1 MASNSRVK
9 RADTTARADT
19 AATRTPVHS
28 RRLPSIVPSLGVVVS
43 ASSGPARHDDWVSN
57 PPLTA
62 PLLFAH
68 RGGRAHAPENT
79 LEAFVLALRLGAT
92 GLESDVWCSADGV
105 PVLHHDGRIGRRFRR
120 RTISTLT
127 IQDLSPD
134 VPTLA
139 DLYARVGSQI
149 PLSLDVKDS
158 EAVSDILR
166 VASDHGA
173 LPHLWLC
180 HPDPELLARWR
191 DLDSQV
197 VLVHS
202 TRLERMSGGL
212 ERWAA
217 DLSDAGI
224 DAVNLPEPDWS
235 GGLVSLFR
243 RFGLR
248 CLGWDAQHP
257 RQIDRLLRMRLD
269 GIFGDHVDRLV
280 DGAARLHGG
289 I

>member
-1 MASNSRVK
+1 MASNSRPK
-9 RADTTARADT
+9 RADT
-19 AATRTPVHS
+19 AARVDTAITKTPAHS

-43 ASSGPARHDDWVSN
+43 ASGGPDRHDDRVPN

-92 GLESDVWCSADGV
+92 GLESDVWCTADGV
-105 PVLHHDGRIGRRFRR
+105 PVLHHDGQIGRRFHR
-120 RTISTLT
+120 RTISTLAL
-127 IQDLSPD
+127 QDLPPE

-139 DLYARVGSQI
+139 DLYARVGSRI
-149 PLSLDVKDS
+149 PLSLDVKES

-166 VASDHGA
+166 VASVHGA

-191 DLDSQV
+191 NLDSQV

-217 DLSDAGI
+217 DLADAGI

-257 RQIDRLLRMRLD
+257 RQIDRLLRMHLD
-269 GIFGDHVDRLV
+269 GIFGDHVARLV

-289 I
+289 L

>member
-1 MASNSRVK
+1 M
-9 RADTTARADT
+9 
-19 AATRTPVHS
+19 
-28 RRLPSIVPSLGVVVS
+28 VS
-43 ASSGPARHDDWVSN
+43 ASGGPDRHDDPVPNS
-57 PPLTA
+57 PLTP

-79 LEAFVLALRLGAT
+79 LEAFVLALQLGAT
-92 GLESDVWCSADGV
+92 GLESDVWCTADGV
-105 PVLHHDGRIGRRFRR
+105 PVLHHDGRIGRILRR
-120 RTISTLT
+120 RTIPTLAL
-127 IQDLSPD
+127 QDLPPE

-139 DLYARVGSQI
+139 GLYARVGSQI
-149 PLSLDVKDS
+149 PLSLDVKET

-173 LPHLWLC
+173 LPQLWLC
-180 HPDPELLARWR
+180 HPDSEHLARWR

-202 TRLERMSGGL
+202 TRLERMSSGL

-217 DLSDAGI
+217 DLAGAGI

-257 RQIDRLLRMRLD
+257 RQIDRLLRMHLD

-280 DGAARLHGG
+280 DGATLLHGEF
-289 I
+289 

>member
-1 MASNSRVK
+1 MASNSRPK
-9 RADTTARADT
+9 RADT
-19 AATRTPVHS
+19 AARVDTAITKTPAHS

-43 ASSGPARHDDWVSN
+43 ASGGSDRHDDRVPN

-92 GLESDVWCSADGV
+92 GLESDVWCTADGV
-105 PVLHHDGRIGRRFRR
+105 PVLHHDGQIGRRFRR
-120 RTISTLT
+120 RTISTLAL
-127 IQDLSPD
+127 QDLPPE

-139 DLYARVGSQI
+139 DLYARVGSRI
-149 PLSLDVKDS
+149 PLSLDVKES

-166 VASDHGA
+166 VASVHGA

-202 TRLERMSGGL
+202 TRLERVSGGL

-217 DLSDAGI
+217 NLSDAGI

-257 RQIDRLLRMRLD
+257 RQIDRLLRMHLD

-289 I
+289 L

>member
-1 MASNSRVK
+1 M
-9 RADTTARADT
+9 
-19 AATRTPVHS
+19 
-28 RRLPSIVPSLGVVVS
+28 VS
-43 ASSGPARHDDWVSN
+43 ASGWPDRHDGRVPNLPS
-57 PPLTA
+57 TA

-79 LEAFVLALRLGAT
+79 LEAFLLALRLGAT
-92 GLESDVWCSADGV
+92 GLESDVWCTADGV
-105 PVLHHDGRIGRRFRR
+105 PVLHHDERIGRRFRR
-120 RTISTLT
+120 RAIPNLDL
-127 IQDLSPD
+127 QDLPPA

-139 DLYARVGSQI
+139 DLYAMVGSRI
-149 PLSLDVKDS
+149 PLSLDIKES
-158 EAVSDILR
+158 KAVSDVLR
-166 VASDHGA
+166 VASDHEA
-173 LPHLWLC
+173 LHQLWLC

-191 DLDSQV
+191 DLDSEV

-202 TRLERMSGGL
+202 TRLERISGGL

-217 DLSDAGI
+217 DLADAGI

-243 RFGLR
+243 RFGVR

-257 RQIDRLLRMRLD
+257 RQIDRLLRLRLD

-280 DGAARLHGG
+280 DGAERLRSGP
-289 I
+289 

>member
-1 MASNSRVK
+1 MATNSRPK

-19 AATRTPVHS
+19 ATTKTPAHS

-43 ASSGPARHDDWVSN
+43 ASGGPDRHDDRVPN

-92 GLESDVWCSADGV
+92 GLESDVWCTADGV
-105 PVLHHDGRIGRRFRR
+105 PVLHHDGQIGRRFRR
-120 RTISTLT
+120 RTISTLAL
-127 IQDLSPD
+127 QDLPPE

-139 DLYARVGSQI
+139 DLYARVGSRI
-149 PLSLDVKDS
+149 PLSLDVKES

-166 VASDHGA
+166 VASVHGA

-191 DLDSQV
+191 NLDSQV

-217 DLSDAGI
+217 DLADAGI

-257 RQIDRLLRMRLD
+257 RQIDRLLRMHLD
-269 GIFGDHVDRLV
+269 GIFGDHVDRLG

-289 I
+289 L

>member
-1 MASNSRVK
+1 M
-9 RADTTARADT
+9 
-19 AATRTPVHS
+19 
-28 RRLPSIVPSLGVVVS
+28 VS
-43 ASSGPARHDDWVSN
+43 ASGGPDRHDDRVPN

-92 GLESDVWCSADGV
+92 GLESDVWCTADGV
-105 PVLHHDGRIGRRFRR
+105 PVLHHDGQIGRRFRR
-120 RTISTLT
+120 RAIPTLAL
-127 IQDLSPD
+127 QDLPPE

-139 DLYARVGSQI
+139 DLYARVGSRI
-149 PLSLDVKDS
+149 PLSLDVKES

-166 VASDHGA
+166 VASVHGA

-191 DLDSQV
+191 NLDSQV

-217 DLSDAGI
+217 DLAAAGI

-257 RQIDRLLRMRLD
+257 RQIDRLLRMHLD

-289 I
+289 L